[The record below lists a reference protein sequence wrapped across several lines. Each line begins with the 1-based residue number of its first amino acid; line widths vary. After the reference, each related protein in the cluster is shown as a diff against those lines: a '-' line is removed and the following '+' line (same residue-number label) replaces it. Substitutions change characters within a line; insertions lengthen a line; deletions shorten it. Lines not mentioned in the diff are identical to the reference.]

1 MTESE
6 YRSHPALNASRFKAF
21 IRSPFHFE
29 NQVDVET
36 TEAMKI
42 GTAIHTALLEPEI
55 YASTIAFMP
64 ECDRRTTAGKQI
76 AKEFEEQSV
85 GKLILKHESEDV
97 VIRAID
103 SVSRHLEWKTLKENQ
118 MHKETI
124 IIGEMFG
131 IECKAKIDIID
142 LKKNMIWD
150 IKTCQDASAESFKY
164 EVQDRLYWVQQ
175 AFYKMLVEK
184 HYGSKFGCGFIAT
197 ETTEPSATA
206 FHQVSEKELE
216 LWEDIVKYKLQ
227 QYIACRATDVFP
239 AYESGILPELN
250 LSKYKNKITKIDIQ
264 V

>member
-1 MTESE
+1 ME
-6 YRSHPALNASRFKAF
+6 
-21 IRSPFHFE
+21 
-29 NQVDVET
+29 
-36 TEAMKI
+36 
-42 GTAIHTALLEPEI
+42 
-55 YASTIAFMP
+55 
-64 ECDRRTTAGKQI
+64 QI

-184 HYGSKFGCGFIAT
+184 HYGDNFDLGFIAV
-197 ETTEPSATA
+197 ETSEPSSCA
-206 FHQVSEKELE
+206 FYDVSKEDQN
-216 LWEDIVKYKLQ
+216 LWANIVN
-227 QYIACRATDVFP
+227 
-239 AYESGILPELN
+239 LN
-250 LSKYKNKITKIDIQ
+250 LERYKACVAQDDFHGYASSVLPSLHLEHYLK
-264 V
+264 